1 MKSDLGSKLI
11 IVSDINVLKLF
22 EAKGVKIVRQL
33 ESRKIHSE
41 TDHNERKHDGYNK
54 KKSTQSVFYDPHTQ
68 TKDIE
73 YQESSKA
80 ASELIEKQL
89 SYNSD
94 YKEVIIVA
102 DAKMLGALR
111 NNLTDN
117 TSKLVSKE
125 VDKDMI
131 KHNTKD
137 IEKVV
142 FGS

>member
-1 MKSDLGSKLI
+1 MKSDLGSKLV
-11 IVSDINVLKLF
+11 IVSDINILRLF

-33 ESRKIHSE
+33 ESRKIHSDI
-41 TDHNERKHDGYNK
+41 DHNEKKHDGYNK

-89 SYNSD
+89 SSNRD
-94 YKEVIIVA
+94 YKEVIVVA

-111 NNLTDN
+111 NNLTDKA
-117 TSKLVSKE
+117 SKLVSKE
-125 VDKDMI
+125 IDKDMV
-131 KHNTKD
+131 KHNIED

-142 FGS
+142 FG